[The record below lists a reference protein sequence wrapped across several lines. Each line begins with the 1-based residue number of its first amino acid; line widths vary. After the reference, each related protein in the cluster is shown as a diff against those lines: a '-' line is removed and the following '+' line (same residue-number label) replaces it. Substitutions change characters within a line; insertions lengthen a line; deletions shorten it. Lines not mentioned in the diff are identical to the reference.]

1 MKIVAICGS
10 PHKGSCYRV
19 LSTIA
24 EDHPEVEYKLLML
37 GELNFE
43 PCIGCYACIARG
55 EDKCPLKDDRDLV
68 VNEMLDADGV
78 IFASPVYVNHIS
90 ALMKSF
96 IDRIGYESH
105 RPRFFGKQAMVMAVC
120 GGFGADK
127 AAGYLEDIV
136 TTCGFSVVSKLELK
150 ASTKTA
156 KETAQNRRKAAAAF
170 DALVAGIE
178 SGQRNPPELQQVIM
192 FHMFKAI
199 SEAYPDRFPADRRY
213 YQDKTG
219 YYDDAKVSFWKQM
232 IAKRVVKDYVQGID
246 TGQAG
251 PSRR

>member
-10 PHKGSCYRV
+10 PHKGSCYQV

-37 GELNFE
+37 GELNFGQ
-43 PCIGCYACIARG
+43 CIGCYACIARG

-105 RPRFFGKQAMVMAVC
+105 RPRFFGKQAMVMAVVIC
-120 GGFGADK
+120 WEPISRQETPIHCARSIASRLGGDPVTSPTDCPGYPRQPHDADLTVRHHEPQ
-127 AAGYLEDIV
+127 ARAGR
-136 TTCGFSVVSKLELK
+136 GH
-150 ASTKTA
+150 
-156 KETAQNRRKAAAAF
+156 R
-170 DALVAGIE
+170 G
-178 SGQRNPPELQQVIM
+178 
-192 FHMFKAI
+192 
-199 SEAYPDRFPADRRY
+199 
-213 YQDKTG
+213 
-219 YYDDAKVSFWKQM
+219 
-232 IAKRVVKDYVQGID
+232 
-246 TGQAG
+246 
-251 PSRR
+251 

>member
-1 MKIVAICGS
+1 
-10 PHKGSCYRV
+10 
-19 LSTIA
+19 
-24 EDHPEVEYKLLML
+24 ML
-37 GELNFE
+37 GELNLGQ
-43 PCIGCYACIARG
+43 CKGCYACIARG

-90 ALMKSF
+90 GLMKCF

-127 AAGYLEDIV
+127 AVGYLGDIV
-136 TTCGFSVVSKLELK
+136 TTFGFSVVSKLELQ
-150 ASTKTA
+150 ASTKSA
-156 KETAQNRRKAAAAF
+156 GETALNRQKAASAF

-192 FHMFKAI
+192 FHMFNAI
-199 SEAYPDRFPADRRY
+199 SEAHPDRFPADRRY

-219 YYDDAKVSFWKQM
+219 YYDDSKVSFWKRM
-232 IAKRVVKDYVQGID
+232 IAKRVVKGFADGVD
-246 TGQAG
+246 TSQV
-251 PSRR
+251 

>member
-10 PHKGSCYRV
+10 PHKGSCYSV
-19 LSTIA
+19 LKTIA
-24 EDHPEVEYKLLML
+24 EDHPEVETKLLML
-37 GELNFE
+37 GELDFGQ
-43 PCIGCYACIARG
+43 CRGCYACVSRG

-90 ALMKSF
+90 GLMKCF
-96 IDRIGYESH
+96 IDRIGYEAH
-105 RPRFFGKQAMVMAVC
+105 RPRFLGKQAMVMAVC

-127 AAGYLEDIV
+127 AVGYLADIV
-136 TTCGFSVVSKLELK
+136 TSFGFSVVSKLELQ
-150 ASTKTA
+150 ASTKSA
-156 KETAQNRRKAAAAF
+156 KETALNRQKAAAAF
-170 DALVAGIE
+170 DALVAGVE

-199 SEAYPDRFPADRRY
+199 SEAYPDRFPADHRY

-219 YYDDAKVSFWKQM
+219 YYDDSKVSFWKEM
-232 IAKRVVKDYVQGID
+232 IAKRVVKKFG
-246 TGQAG
+246 AG
-251 PSRR
+251 VSANQV

>member
-1 MKIVAICGS
+1 VEALKMKIVAVCGS
-10 PHKGSCYRV
+10 PHKGSCYSV

-24 EDHPEVEYKLLML
+24 DNHPEVEYKLLML

-43 PCIGCYACIARG
+43 PCKGCYACIALG
-55 EDKCPLKDDRDLV
+55 EDKCPLKDDRDRV

-90 ALMKSF
+90 GLMKCF

-105 RPRFFGKQAMVMAVC
+105 RPRFLGKQAMVMAVC
-120 GGFGADK
+120 GGFGADE
-127 AAGYLEDIV
+127 AVGYLEGIV
-136 TTCGFSVVSKLELK
+136 TTFGFSVVSKLELQ
-150 ASTKTA
+150 ASTKSA
-156 KETAQNRRKAAAAF
+156 RETALNRQKAASAF

-219 YYDDAKVSFWKQM
+219 YYDDSRVSFWKQI
-232 IAKRVVKDYVQGID
+232 IARRVVKDFGNEVD
-246 TGQAG
+246 ATG
-251 PSRR
+251 